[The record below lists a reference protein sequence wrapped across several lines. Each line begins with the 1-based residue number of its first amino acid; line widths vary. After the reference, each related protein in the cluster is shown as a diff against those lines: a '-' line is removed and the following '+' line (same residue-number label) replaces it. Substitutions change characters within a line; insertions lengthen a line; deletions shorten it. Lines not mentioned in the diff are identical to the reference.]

1 MPLLNPSKGW
11 SSSTSR
17 LLALYSFLF
26 VAWSSILMGVLYFE
40 VSSYLNKLTRHSM
53 LQRQHLFA
61 HMSGKQLDD
70 ALIASQA
77 FEERSFD
84 AYGLF
89 DTQLNP
95 IGGSVR
101 TLPPELRLDGKIHEL
116 KRCLDADDPHLPRDS
131 CDAVAIKV
139 QDGRWLVLFR
149 DNGSLFVVTRIILD
163 ALLWGISLTLIPGF
177 AGWYLLRRRPLK
189 RIRAIQ
195 AQAELIVAGD
205 LTHRLPLS
213 ARRDELDMLAAIV
226 NAMLDRIERLMHEVK
241 GVCDNIA
248 HDLRTPLTRLRAQ
261 LYRIQQQAP
270 EGSPEAVQMDQVI
283 AETDTLMARFR
294 GLLRISEL
302 EDHQRRSGFVQLDPQ
317 PLLQEVYD
325 FYLPL
330 AEEGQVT
337 LLLDASPTLPGL
349 TGDRALLFEALAN
362 LLSNSIKFTP
372 PGGEVILRAV
382 NDEGCVRIDV
392 LDTGPGIPEAERE
405 AVFQRFYRSDDQHGG
420 FGLGL
425 SIVAAIVNLHGFSL
439 EVDNRP
445 GGGAK
450 LSLHCRQRP
459 ISAQPR

>member
-1 MPLLNPSKGW
+1 MPLPNPSKGW

-26 VAWSSILMGVLYFE
+26 VAWSSILMGVLYLE

-70 ALIASQA
+70 ALVASQA
-77 FEERSFD
+77 FEQRSFD

-89 DTQLNP
+89 DARLAPVAGP
-95 IGGSVR
+95 IR
-101 TLPPELRLDGKIHEL
+101 AIPPGLQLDGRIHEL
-116 KRCLDADDPHLPRDS
+116 QRCLDADDPHLPRDS
-131 CDAVAIKV
+131 CDAVAIQV
-139 QDGRWLVLFR
+139 QDGRWLVLVR
-149 DNGSLFVVTRIILD
+149 DNGSLFVVTRIILH

-189 RIRAIQ
+189 RIRAVQ
-195 AQAELIVAGD
+195 ASAELIVAGD

-213 ARRDELDMLAAIV
+213 SRRDELDMLAAIV

-261 LYRIQQQAP
+261 LYRIRQQN
-270 EGSPEAVQMDQVI
+270 SDDWPEAQALDQAI
-283 AETDTLMARFR
+283 SETDTLMARFR

-302 EDHQRRSGFVQLDPQ
+302 EDRRRRAGFVELDPAE
-317 PLLQEVYD
+317 LLLELHD

-330 AEEGQVT
+330 AEDGGIR
-337 LLLDASPTLPGL
+337 LDLAGTQRLPAL
-349 TGDRALLFEALAN
+349 HGDRELLFEALAN
-362 LLSNSIKFTP
+362 LVGNAIKFTP
-372 PGGEVILRAV
+372 EGGQ
-382 NDEGCVRIDV
+382 VRIEAKIDGKALAIAV
-392 LDTGPGIPEAERE
+392 EDSGPGIPESERQ
-405 AVFQRFYRSDDQHGG
+405 AVLKRFYRSEEGHRHPG

-425 SIVAAIVNLHGFSL
+425 SIVAAIVDLHGFELDVGASEL
-439 EVDNRP
+439 
-445 GGGAK
+445 GGAK
-450 LSLHCRQRP
+450 LTLRCP
-459 ISAQPR
+459 LG

>member
-1 MPLLNPSKGW
+1 MPLPNPSKGW

-40 VSSYLNKLTRHSM
+40 VSSYLNKLTRHSLM
-53 LQRQHLFA
+53 QRQHLFA

-89 DTQLNP
+89 DPQFNP
-95 IGGSVR
+95 LGGQIR
-101 TLPPELRLDGKIHEL
+101 QMPAELGLDGRIHEIS
-116 KRCLDADDPHLPRDS
+116 RCLDADDPRLPRDS
-131 CDAVAIKV
+131 CDAVALKV
-139 QDGRWLVLFR
+139 QDGRWLVLVR
-149 DNGSLFVVTRIILD
+149 DNGSLFVVTRIILH
-163 ALLWGISLTLIPGF
+163 ALLWGLSLTIIPGI
-177 AGWYLLRRRPLK
+177 AGWYWLRRRPLK

-195 AQAELIVAGD
+195 ATAEQIVAGD
-205 LTHRLPLS
+205 LTRRLPLS
-213 ARRDELDMLAAIV
+213 QRRDELDMLAAIV

-261 LYRIQQQAP
+261 LYRIRQQAGDDAP
-270 EGSPEAVQMDQVI
+270 QAEAMEQAI

-302 EDHQRRSGFVQLDPQ
+302 EDRQRRAGFVELQAQ
-317 PLLQEVYD
+317 ALLVELHD

-330 AEEGQVT
+330 AEDGEIALELRV
-337 LLLDASPTLPGL
+337 AESLPML
-349 TGDRALLFEALAN
+349 FGDHELLFEALAN
-362 LLSNSIKFTP
+362 LVGNAIKFTP
-372 PGGEVILRAV
+372 AGGR
-382 NDEGCVRIDV
+382 VRISADGDDAGV
-392 LDTGPGIPEAERE
+392 HIAVEDSGPGIPEEERE
-405 AVFQRFYRSDDQHGG
+405 TVLKRFYRSEEGHRHAG

-425 SIVAAIVNLHGFSL
+425 SIVSAIVDLHGYQL
-439 EVDNRP
+439 EV
-445 GGGAK
+445 GESEWGGAR
-450 LSLHCRQRP
+450 LVVHCRGQV
-459 ISAQPR
+459 

>member
-1 MPLLNPSKGW
+1 MPLPNPSKGW

-40 VSSYLNKLTRHSM
+40 VTSYLNKLTRHSM

-70 ALIASQA
+70 ALVASQA

-89 DTQLNP
+89 DAQLNP
-95 IGGSVR
+95 IGGRIRAIPS
-101 TLPPELRLDGKIHEL
+101 ELGLDGKVHEL
-116 KRCLDADDPHLPRDS
+116 KQCLDADDPHLPRDS

-139 QDGRWLVLFR
+139 QDGRWLVLVR

-261 LYRIQQQAP
+261 LYRIRQQSSSDSAEGAALDQAI
-270 EGSPEAVQMDQVI
+270 G
-283 AETDTLMARFR
+283 ETDTLMARFR

-302 EDHQRRSGFVQLDPQ
+302 EDRQRRAGFVRLDPQ
-317 PLLQEVYD
+317 GLLVELHD

-330 AEEGQVT
+330 AEDGGIRLHLEQPAQ
-337 LLLDASPTLPGL
+337 LAALH
-349 TGDRALLFEALAN
+349 GDRELLFEALAN
-362 LLSNSIKFTP
+362 LVGNAIKFTP
-372 PGGEVILRAV
+372 EGGQ
-382 NDEGCVRIDV
+382 VRIVASEDEAGV
-392 LDTGPGIPEAERE
+392 HIAVEDSGPGIPADERE
-405 AVFQRFYRSDDQHGG
+405 AVLKRFYRSEEGHRHAG

-425 SIVAAIVNLHGFSL
+425 SIVAAIVDLHGFGL
-439 EVDNRP
+439 EVASSAL
-445 GGGAK
+445 GGAK
-450 LSLHCRQRP
+450 LVLHCP
-459 ISAQPR
+459 LAGPAK

>member
-1 MPLLNPSKGW
+1 MPLPNPSKGW

-40 VSSYLNKLTRHSM
+40 VSSYLNKFTRHSM
-53 LQRQHLFA
+53 LQRQHLFS
-61 HMSGKQLDD
+61 HMTGKQLDD

-77 FEERSFD
+77 FEERGFD

-89 DTQLNP
+89 DRQLNP
-95 IGGSVR
+95 LGGR
-101 TLPPELRLDGKIHEL
+101 IRAMPPELGLDGKIHEL
-116 KRCLDADDPHLPRDS
+116 KRCLDADDPHMPRDS
-131 CDAVAIKV
+131 CDAVAINIP
-139 QDGRWLVLFR
+139 DGRWLVLVR
-149 DNGSLFVVTRIILD
+149 DNGSLFVVTRIILH

-189 RIRAIQ
+189 RIRAVQ
-195 AQAELIVAGD
+195 ASAELIVAGD

-213 ARRDELDMLAAIV
+213 SRRDELDMLADIV

-261 LYRIQQQAP
+261 LYRIRQQSDSDSAQA
-270 EGSPEAVQMDQVI
+270 EALDQAI

-302 EDHQRRSGFVQLDPQ
+302 EDRQRRAGFVELDPHA
-317 PLLQEVYD
+317 LLVELHD

-330 AEEGQVT
+330 AEDGAIRLSLEQ
-337 LLLDASPTLPGL
+337 PQQLPAL
-349 TGDRALLFEALAN
+349 HGDRELLFEALAN
-362 LLSNSIKFTP
+362 LVGNAIKFTP
-372 PGGEVILRAV
+372 EGGQ
-382 NDEGCVRIDV
+382 VRV
-392 LDTGPGIPEAERE
+392 LAEHDDGGVHISVEDSGPGIPEAERE
-405 AVFQRFYRSDDQHGG
+405 AVLKRFYRSDEGHRHPG

-425 SIVAAIVNLHGFSL
+425 SIVAAIVDLHGFRV
-439 EVDNRP
+439 EV
-445 GGGAK
+445 GSSELGGAK
-450 LSLHCRQRP
+450 LVLHC
-459 ISAQPR
+459 AAA

>member
-1 MPLLNPSKGW
+1 MPLPNPHKGW

-40 VSSYLNKLTRHSM
+40 VSSYLNKLTRHS
-53 LQRQHLFA
+53 LTQRQHLFA

-89 DTQLNP
+89 DAQFNP
-95 IGGSVR
+95 LGGQIR
-101 TLPPELRLDGKIHEL
+101 QMPAGLGLDGRIHEL
-116 KRCLDADDPHLPRDS
+116 KRCLDADDPRLPADS
-131 CDAVAIKV
+131 CDGVALKV
-139 QDGRWLVLFR
+139 PDGRWLVLVR
-149 DNGSLFVVTRIILD
+149 DNGSLFVVTRIILH
-163 ALLWGISLTLIPGF
+163 ALLWGLSLTIIPGI
-177 AGWYLLRRRPLK
+177 AGWYWLRRRPLK

-195 AQAELIVAGD
+195 ATAEQIVAGD
-205 LTHRLPLS
+205 LTRRLPLS
-213 ARRDELDMLAAIV
+213 QRRDELDMLAAIV

-261 LYRIQQQAP
+261 LYRIRQQAGD
-270 EGSPEAVQMDQVI
+270 ERQAEAMEQAI

-302 EDHQRRSGFVQLDPQ
+302 EDRQRRAGFVELETGA
-317 PLLQEVYD
+317 LLAELHD

-330 AEEGQVT
+330 AEDGEIA
-337 LLLDASPTLPGL
+337 LALKMPEALPPL
-349 TGDRALLFEALAN
+349 FGDHELLFEALAN
-362 LLSNSIKFTP
+362 LVGNAMKFTP
-372 PGGEVILRAV
+372 AGGQ
-382 NDEGCVRIDV
+382 VRISASSDDDGV
-392 LDTGPGIPEAERE
+392 HIAVEDSGPGIPAEERE
-405 AVFQRFYRSDDQHGG
+405 TVLKRFYRSEEGHKHAG

-425 SIVAAIVNLHGFSL
+425 SIVAAIVDLHGFGL
-439 EVDNRP
+439 EVGESDL
-445 GGGAK
+445 GGAR
-450 LSLHCRQRP
+450 LVMHCRGQV
-459 ISAQPR
+459 